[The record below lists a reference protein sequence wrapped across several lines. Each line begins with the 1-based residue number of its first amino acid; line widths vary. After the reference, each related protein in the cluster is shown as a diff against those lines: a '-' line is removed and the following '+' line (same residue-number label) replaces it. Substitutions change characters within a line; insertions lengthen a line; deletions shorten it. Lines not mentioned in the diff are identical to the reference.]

1 MKAPNRI
8 RITPENGNRIAA
20 ITEAYAKAGI
30 ARSWN
35 SVGDSAV
42 GHGLAMEELRVKT
55 VCRGLA
61 MEELRVKSI
70 TKAVGK
76 TKSK

>member
-30 ARSWN
+30 SRSWN

-42 GHGLAMEELRVKT
+42 GHGLAMEELRVK
-55 VCRGLA
+55 
-61 MEELRVKSI
+61 SI

>member
-20 ITEAYAKAGI
+20 ITNAYAKAGI

-42 GHGLAMEELRVKT
+42 GHGLAMEELRVK
-55 VCRGLA
+55 
-61 MEELRVKSI
+61 SI

>member
-42 GHGLAMEELRVKT
+42 GHGLAMEELRVK
-55 VCRGLA
+55 
-61 MEELRVKSI
+61 SI

>member
-20 ITEAYAKAGI
+20 ITDAYAKAGI

-42 GHGLAMEELRVKT
+42 GHGLAMEELRVK
-55 VCRGLA
+55 
-61 MEELRVKSI
+61 SI